1 MSVVNIPTAATGY
14 RQSIIRD
21 AQGAQRAVNKMQM
34 SPTLNANGIVQPLGR
49 ITNSASEFQKSMD
62 ASAARVFAFGAA
74 VGVINGVSDAFR
86 AMIQTTAEVEKS
98 LKDVQVV
105 MEASNQAMQKFG
117 DGLFDVARNTATSFK
132 DVAESATELAR
143 QGLSAEETLARVN
156 SALIL
161 SRLSGLD
168 AVKSTETLT
177 AAINSFN
184 KEGITHSQIINRM
197 ANVDAAFAVS
207 SADLA
212 EAMSR
217 AGAVAQSSG
226 VSFNEL
232 AAVVTAVQ
240 QRTARGGSVI
250 GNGFKSIFTRIKRS
264 GVREA
269 LEEIGVTTKNND
281 GSFRDSMSVI
291 LDYAGVYKT
300 LSDSQKAYTAEQ
312 LAGVYQIQ
320 NLQALI
326 QDLNSGYSIY
336 NKALGVANNTTN
348 EAIQRNKDLNTTLD
362 AMFTQTQLS
371 AKELASSIGN
381 LAFSGNFKEILTFLN
396 SLAQKLNDLLSE
408 NEGSNVAKNLI
419 RGIGSFLTGPGMV
432 ILGAAFL
439 KIFGLVTKFAK
450 EAFSDILGLNRES
463 KRQQGLQAAIGQI
476 LSTNSGIYQKILAA
490 GSSTAKQEQII
501 LNLIKQ
507 ETAERLKQEALIKRI
522 AASSRLIGV
531 GTSEKGFVPVGKG
544 ASKTKGRNTLRM
556 SNGFLP
562 SLNKEK
568 QDINSGVGGARKTD
582 KPVLIKNHKMG
593 RGRSENVVAHTG
605 EWAVNNFGG
614 GGGTA
619 IFNRDMAKQYGL
631 PKGAKKITA
640 ANGFIPNFNKL
651 LNKKHS
657 YSSLELGASA
667 AGKGPISRLSD
678 LTDRFI
684 GRVKVQKMDLN
695 NDFFGKNAAKI
706 IRGSEGVPGLIEK
719 SPEAEKKGLTK
730 YQTNQKAVKVFR
742 KRYGSQIKS
751 GPYKGILETAKN
763 IQNSKFNN
771 YSKTEKQPKQL
782 GDLFQGLSSKIKG
795 LEGEYQ
801 SKVFLQKRGYS
812 DVQYIPDGASFDL
825 SARKKGVKKDRL
837 FETKATKKQNVVVAL
852 KKAADQY
859 LNMVAAK
866 QKGLGEKPIGHK
878 NNKRENINLTSG
890 NALFGGGINMI
901 TPSDTKL
908 SQSVISAN
916 KESFKQTDSFR
927 VLRSMIDPDFKNKQA
942 IYKYSSQDKL
952 SNIFS
957 TRIKSIDN
965 QKELE
970 FYKKYVTNNLNKNA
984 PIPKSIED
992 LIKRKDSSQSQSLF
1006 LDPNHRIPS
1015 GGVRSASSGFIPNFI
1030 DKRNRYQKIQ
1040 DTLKDPANK
1049 NIKFKSSL
1057 FKRESVS
1064 TVKKGMGGE
1073 FQKLWLESY
1082 FKKGLEGD
1090 FQMLMK
1096 MGYNPDKLL
1105 SLRKHFKKGG
1115 KIDIKT
1121 MGKGFIPNYAN
1132 SSEVNSNLIPNFARN
1147 ALSEALQRETE
1158 AGVPR
1163 SKIRIERSPDLI
1175 TKENPIGLAVTN
1187 TRDEPMGISQGIKRA
1202 KAEGVD
1208 PRTYGSARAK
1218 TPNFAAGVQTKK
1230 GFFTTQKINRLKDG
1244 DFSKDPQ
1251 GEKVYLNMFSVEDQ
1265 KKIKGF
1271 EAQNSK
1277 QNVAAK
1283 KQASRDI
1290 KNKMPTIDASTQA
1303 TMLVAT
1309 NNVRRRVDTSY
1320 KTEKGNVRMKYRVE
1334 GIKPKS
1340 LKNTEGNIRS
1350 RIEDLMLGESSRLA
1364 REMAGAGNFGMNLP
1378 GISRMANAGSV
1389 GSASG
1394 SIFETALQ
1402 AVGKNRLFTKNNASF
1417 DINGTPDDKLQK
1429 LFGYYTPFAD
1439 AKIALNADTKRDFS
1453 SKVLKIPQNTVKLSK
1468 AQKEK
1473 QMEVSRASRKSYGPL
1488 TKAATGYIPNFAGLR
1503 KNQKQDLVTAG
1514 FAKNHKEAS
1523 KKYNHMDHHYLIDKK
1538 LSKKEWLRQKSFDV
1552 EYGKMTGVRYLGK
1565 QKGYG
1570 AFPGNQEASIG
1581 SQTKRSSRIAKTSA
1595 VGAAVSMN
1603 AVSQI
1608 QNTVQGLVSRVG
1620 NIEKQIGVQNLSSGY
1635 IPNFALRDRDKS
1647 IRKLDPNTG
1656 SVGFIESIV
1665 KESMLS
1671 GDKNFTKEA
1680 KEVAGNRSLV
1690 IDRKNQEIKIDGKE
1704 ISPKDLRRII
1714 LDPKNKK
1721 LIQGEVNSRLVK
1733 FQQKSGLAEHLNF
1746 FLGSGATP
1754 LEKRQKDMRSAVDID
1769 KRHFFKDRGYWGMS
1783 SEGISSLIQKNGG
1796 RSLDLDNF
1804 LNQTVIH
1811 SQASTEK
1818 RRQLQEKNKKKK
1830 GRGINTSMLSP
1841 GYVSEKAQQLGLAVK
1856 DKAVAM
1862 GGKFMNTVG
1871 SIPSDLS
1878 NIINLRNMN
1887 LMSPVERA
1895 RKKAFERFKDKKMS
1909 SPMSG
1914 FIESLNEKYE
1924 KSKSVSRNVLASGY
1938 KKIRKTRDKYQDS
1951 KRWMNDFFN
1960 SFGRNSFNPE
1970 SGSWSSGVIGD
1981 QKTKKSIIEK
1991 TKSIKNKTE
2000 RSKIF
2005 KGISS
2010 AWGKGVNSL
2019 KDLLNVL
2026 ENYEEVSKKGTIK
2039 SSGIFNKSFDKLTNA
2054 NYEQL
2059 GSRVKSGKPFLGEKL
2074 ISPLTYYAKA
2084 GISKTKEFGQK
2095 QFLNLQNKLIGLQKF
2110 GKEKFGES
2118 KAVFGK
2124 NKKRLGIAGAL
2135 GAGAGAIGLGIKG
2148 LSGLSS
2154 AGKVA
2159 LGVGGVGVGGVS
2171 AGKSVIGDLLTTGGV
2186 GTGIG
2191 LAGYAMYK
2199 YRDKLKNNKLTKS
2212 IRESISGVPT
2222 KMGSDTFY
2230 LKKKDAESYKR
2241 KNEDIKYDFRS
2252 TQSKAMDL
2260 LSGRSGGDVNELRNI
2275 EKQIEKIKIRKE
2287 ALDEFYQKY
2296 SKKTQRG
2303 KPGKKRPTSLT
2314 RRLGGDGLPEYRF
2327 GSRSNRFSEGR
2338 IPNFARPARRF
2349 KQFNKNKYLKELKI
2363 GKNKNEQYKIDAYV
2377 KAAGGAQKFQRIH
2390 EKFGLDKIDDV
2401 FQILG
2406 FSKGHIPNFSKLA
2419 NLILSHNK
2427 KIQASKPLGGQEFSN
2442 LSGRVADFNRR
2453 IQGSKQGE
2461 LKTRPVT
2468 SIDRKQPFK
2477 ISKRNRIQDLDNIKR
2492 FTNSSEFKN
2501 LPKEL
2506 QEKLILFYNN
2516 KKANVSSLK
2525 NMDPEYLRHS
2535 ANPSFKGKIS
2545 NYGNGFLPNF
2555 ALDQAIARESEAL
2568 KQRGISS
2575 SKIKV
2580 EKSSLLKGPMNPQG
2594 LAVINTVDE
2603 PMGIQQGIN
2612 RANKTGLNPKT
2623 HGIPSFAISP
2633 EEKKLIKEK
2642 ELFKLEQERKQSK
2655 LLGRDKI
2662 LNPYAGMDS
2671 DKGFE
2676 LKQQQDRHN
2685 ERSQGSRGFNK
2696 IRKHGLSPVARQRMS
2711 NANAMAGGA
2720 SMGAMFM
2727 GPMAAEMIRDGRQ
2740 DEAVG
2745 GSGRLGMDVLNSAA
2759 MGAAFGPTGMAL
2771 GAFQG
2776 VSSGLN
2782 QMSNRDSQADTF
2794 KALSKAKKDLDKVMK
2809 DTSSI
2814 QNLAMGVQQLQA
2826 ASQSGD
2832 TKGIIAANT
2841 QIRESINKISDP
2853 EVQSR
2858 MNQLANSG
2866 MSASQKLALLGEAIK
2881 NMGAQA
2887 AAKTALLQ
2895 AGTAANEDD
2904 KMGPGTVAKSWFGD
2918 LVQTAVAGAKTGL
2931 DFLTGEGNTYDYNK
2945 ETLSGRDPMQGKLG
2959 EATDMARNLNDSFET
2974 QARMLA
2980 QQQVASRIS
2989 EGTSFVSGSE
2999 DLRGKTQEEIA
3010 LARQT
3015 DLKLDAG
3022 MQQEEARAFN
3032 DLFKE
3037 AMSNF
3042 AKTGKLSTS
3051 KVGKSLEEMP
3061 GGAQSFENFDR
3072 LATSEDGT
3080 MLTFGGAVLKEFA
3093 QSALDGKEALESM
3106 GDGIQKAVEIQSK
3119 IVNLEEKLLSEYQN
3133 MLQAQQNVDTMMS
3146 RFQSNQSL
3154 KDYQGETKTMARS
3167 SANEYLSS
3175 RNYIDPRGF
3184 QGRQASIE
3192 NDDIKRRNESG
3203 LITEL
3208 MNEVASNID
3217 MSALFNPSEIE
3228 KREMNIPEPKPTS
3241 GTGKFEQDIQRQQ
3254 SEQNQMLARQFAEF
3268 AAGNKDGNVTLKEMK
3283 GFLGSIKGTG
3293 QKGNRIAQNAR
3304 DLEVASSQKMI
3315 AELQRVAINQLIASG
3330 DASSSRLENQGG
3342 RRLNDEDVKTGV
3354 EAAMNTDS
3362 SVIPTMGLPTDA
3374 TAEPVADTID
3384 AFRTLADVLGV
3395 SSTIFTGLN
3404 SDTEN
3409 YIVALANVND
3419 IMDQLQNMDP
3429 TKAAELRP
3437 VFEKIKA
3444 NLEADLKNS
3453 ERVAEE
3459 LKKVAGKE
3467 GLDPNLIKDPI
3478 KGLTVQLGNLWKQ
3491 GLVVT
3496 NLSTIS
3502 TPLQDLVNRLTGQ
3515 EGEPP
3520 VETPPNGG
3528 NSDGEKP
3535 PTASPPEGSQDFSA
3549 AIKVIQELPA
3559 KLSEQL
3565 GGLVINHEVKGGIT
3579 FDFNSEVVKGVLTP
3593 VMRDQLRSIL
3603 QEGVILDYLATALAP
3618 KIDPQGVL
3626 K

>member
-1970 SGSWSSGVIGD
+1970 SGSWSSGVSGD

-2159 LGVGGVGVGGVS
+2159 LGVGGVGGVS

-2186 GTGIG
+2186 GTGVG

-2303 KPGKKRPTSLT
+2303 KPGKKRPTSLK

-2327 GSRSNRFSEGR
+2327 GSRSNRFSEGG

-2858 MNQLANSG
+2858 MNKLANSG

-2895 AGTAANEDD
+2895 AGTAANKDD
-2904 KMGPGTVAKSWFGD
+2904 KMAPGTVAKSWFGD
-2918 LVQTAVAGAKTGL
+2918 LVQTVTAGAKTGI

-2959 EATDMARNLNDSFET
+2959 EATDMARSLNDSFET

-2999 DLRGKTQEEIA
+2999 GLQGKTQEEIA

-3022 MQQEEARAFN
+3022 MQQEETKAFN

-3042 AKTGKLSTS
+3042 AQTGKLSTS
-3051 KVGKSLEEMP
+3051 KVGKALEEMP

-3093 QSALDGKEALESM
+3093 QSAIDGKEALESM

-3217 MSALFNPSEIE
+3217 MSALFNPSQIE
-3228 KREMNIPEPKPTS
+3228 KQEMNIKEPKPTS

-3293 QKGNRIAQNAR
+3293 QKGNRIAQNAK
-3304 DLEVASSQKMI
+3304 DLEVANSQKMI
-3315 AELQRVAINQLIASG
+3315 AELQRVAINQMIASG
-3330 DASSSRLENQGG
+3330 DASSSRLESQGG
-3342 RRLNDEDVKTGV
+3342 RRLNDDDVKTGV
-3354 EAAMNTDS
+3354 EAAMNSDS
-3362 SVIPTMGLPTDA
+3362 SILPTLGDLPTDA
-3374 TAEPVADTID
+3374 SAEPVADTID

-3429 TKAAELRP
+3429 EKAAELRP

-3467 GLDPNLIKDPI
+3467 GLDPNLVKDPI

-3491 GLVVT
+3491 GLAVT

-3502 TPLQDLVNRLTGQ
+3502 TPLQDLVNRLAGQ

-3528 NSDGEKP
+3528 DSDGEKP
-3535 PTASPPEGSQDFSA
+3535 PTTSPPEGGQDFSS

-3559 KLSEQL
+3559 QLSERL
-3565 GGLVINHEVKGGIT
+3565 GELVINHEVKGGIT

-3618 KIDPQGVL
+3618 KIDPQRVL